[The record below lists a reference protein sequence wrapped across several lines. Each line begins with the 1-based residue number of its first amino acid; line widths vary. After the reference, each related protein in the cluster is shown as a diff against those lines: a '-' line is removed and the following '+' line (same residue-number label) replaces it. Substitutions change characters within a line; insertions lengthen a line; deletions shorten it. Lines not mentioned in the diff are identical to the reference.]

1 MSARIQTWFPF
12 AVQVCINGR
21 HWLANQLDRAGIKYW
36 REDNCFPWIRNMKQ
50 AQRLMDRFLNIA
62 WPRRL
67 DRFAKALN
75 PAHPKLFGPHP
86 LQYYWS
92 VYQSE
97 WATDVM
103 FEDDKA
109 LAEIYPALTRYAI
122 SALSSPDV
130 MRFLGRKVPA
140 LCRGEVV
147 SDYKDRSE
155 GVRVKHRVGGNSV
168 KAYDKEGSIL
178 RVETTMN
185 DPSDF
190 KVFRQKEGDE
200 NGPHAWR
207 PLRKGVADLHR
218 RAQVS
223 DTSNNRYLD
232 ALAAVDNETS
242 LQELFHT
249 VGKRT
254 TFTGRP
260 VRALRL

>member
-1 MSARIQTWFPF
+1 
-12 AVQVCINGR
+12 
-21 HWLANQLDRAGIKYW
+21 
-36 REDNCFPWIRNMKQ
+36 
-50 AQRLMDRFLNIA
+50 
-62 WPRRL
+62 
-67 DRFAKALN
+67 
-75 PAHPKLFGPHP
+75 
-86 LQYYWS
+86 
-92 VYQSE
+92 
-97 WATDVM
+97 M

-260 VRALRL
+260 VRALRLWNEEEVALLKAVGDGEFVVNGFRNGNIVQKLYSQTTDPKERKRRSARMSRKLRILRAHGVIKKTNNTYRYQVTEKGRILIAAVIASLQANVSALVKIAA